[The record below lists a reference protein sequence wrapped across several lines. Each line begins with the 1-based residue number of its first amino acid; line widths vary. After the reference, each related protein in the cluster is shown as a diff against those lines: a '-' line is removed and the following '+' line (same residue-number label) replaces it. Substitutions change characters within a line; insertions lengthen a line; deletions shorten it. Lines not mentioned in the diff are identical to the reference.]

1 MILIL
6 VVLVL
11 FHFYL
16 RICAIVALFYSREQ
30 CTIFELYFIEI
41 QSYLMEHLIFSVYCM
56 AVAFLTICFY
66 FIYHEVALRL

>member
-16 RICAIVALFYSREQ
+16 RVCAIVALFYCREQ
-30 CTIFELYFIEI
+30 CTIFEFYFIEI
-41 QSYLMEHLIFSVYCM
+41 QSYLMEHLIFNVYCM
-56 AVAFLTICFY
+56 ALAFLTICFIL
-66 FIYHEVALRL
+66 FILRLY